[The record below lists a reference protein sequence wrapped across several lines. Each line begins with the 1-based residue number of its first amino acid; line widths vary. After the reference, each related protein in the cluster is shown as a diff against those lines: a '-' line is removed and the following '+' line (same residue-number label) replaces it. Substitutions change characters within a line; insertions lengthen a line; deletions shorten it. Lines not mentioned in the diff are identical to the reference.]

1 MLDMNDDD
9 DVQFISCSNVS
20 NLHAIID
27 RRKRKRL
34 ESAISSRELNAQATK
49 KESAASHWEP
59 STGTSSNSSSFD
71 GIANGDPLITT
82 AYGQYLKTGAFTLPK
97 FCEEEAPTLTQR
109 EPTATI
115 APAATA
121 KSAKLP
127 KIATIPSRNSSGAWA
142 KVTFTALKSVY
153 VSAIKE
159 RITTTL
165 NTLNTYNHVTSSL
178 CDAIHLILDI
188 ICAPFFPFQITST
201 PFLECESC

>member
-1 MLDMNDDD
+1 MLDMIDDD

-34 ESAISSRELNAQATK
+34 ESAISSGELNSHAPK
-49 KESAASHWEP
+49 KESAASDWEP
-59 STGTSSNSSSFD
+59 STDTSSSID

-109 EPTATI
+109 ESAASIT
-115 APAATA
+115 PAAIA
-121 KSAKLP
+121 KSAKVP
-127 KIATIPSRNSSGAWA
+127 KIPTIPARNSSGAWA
-142 KVTFTALKSVY
+142 KVTFIALKSVY
-153 VSAIKE
+153 VSAIQE

-165 NTLNTYNHVTSSL
+165 NTLNTYNHVASSL
-178 CDAIHLILDI
+178 CDTIHRILDI
-188 ICAPFFPFQITST
+188 ICAPFIP
-201 PFLECESC
+201 